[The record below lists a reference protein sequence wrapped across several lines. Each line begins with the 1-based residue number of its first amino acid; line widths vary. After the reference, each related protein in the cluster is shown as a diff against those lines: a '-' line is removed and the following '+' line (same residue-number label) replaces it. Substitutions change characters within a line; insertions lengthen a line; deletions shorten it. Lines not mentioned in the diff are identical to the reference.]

1 MNFMFALIAVS
12 ILPYLV
18 GLVRS
23 LSSGLSVGIFGV
35 TCLVSLIQRISL
47 CRFAMSGVRITLE
60 CSSIVS
66 MRLFNWDRCH
76 IRGKFVRTLLNMV

>member
-35 TCLVSLIQRISL
+35 TCLVS
-47 CRFAMSGVRITLE
+47 AMHGT
-60 CSSIVS
+60 
-66 MRLFNWDRCH
+66 RLMVWFEDR
-76 IRGKFVRTLLNMV
+76 T